1 MPFCRRWLFT
11 PCFSTGTPN
20 ILDAELQI
28 LADLREIQDTYA
40 STNELEETLREL
52 DEQMNRDADAIQDLI
67 ATNAR
72 VAQNQDDYNAK
83 YDALVSSFEA
93 VKKRRDEVAGEIR
106 QKGIRRREFARFIA
120 AVEKLPNEVTE
131 FEESMWSDLVESMT
145 VHAKDD
151 IRFILPCETEI
162 KA

>member
-1 MPFCRRWLFT
+1 
-11 PCFSTGTPN
+11 
-20 ILDAELQI
+20 
-28 LADLREIQDTYA
+28 
-40 STNELEETLREL
+40 
-52 DEQMNRDADAIQDLI
+52 MNRDADAIQDLI

-83 YDALVSSFEA
+83 YDALVSNYEA
-93 VKKRRDEVAGEIR
+93 VKKRRNEVTGEIR
-106 QKGIRRREFARFIA
+106 QKGIRRREFARFID

>member
-1 MPFCRRWLFT
+1 MGRKDKKGQSYHGKIGL
-11 PCFSTGTPN
+11 
-20 ILDAELQI
+20 IL
-28 LADLREIQDTYA
+28 LRSAYGK
-40 STNELEETLREL
+40 
-52 DEQMNRDADAIQDLI
+52 
-67 ATNAR
+67 R
-72 VAQNQDDYNAK
+72 VKSPSSSPRSAHDYNAK
-83 YDALVSSFEA
+83 YDALVSSYEV

-145 VHAKDD
+145 VYAKDD

>member
-40 STNELEETLREL
+40 STDELEETLREL

-83 YDALVSSFEA
+83 YDALVSNYEA
-93 VKKRRDEVAGEIR
+93 VKKRRNEVTGEIR
-106 QKGIRRREFARFIA
+106 QKGIRRREFARFID

>member
-1 MPFCRRWLFT
+1 M
-11 PCFSTGTPN
+11 
-20 ILDAELQI
+20 A
-28 LADLREIQDTYA
+28 A
-40 STNELEETLREL
+40 
-52 DEQMNRDADAIQDLI
+52 
-67 ATNAR
+67 
-72 VAQNQDDYNAK
+72 
-83 YDALVSSFEA
+83 
-93 VKKRRDEVAGEIR
+93 EIR

-145 VHAKDD
+145 VYAKDD

>member
-1 MPFCRRWLFT
+1 MISIRAVNKLAADREP
-11 PCFSTGTPN
+11 
-20 ILDAELQI
+20 I

-40 STNELEETLREL
+40 GTDDLEETLREL

-83 YDALVSSFEA
+83 YDALVSSYEA
-93 VKKRRDEVAGEIR
+93 VKKRRDEVAAEIR

-120 AVEKLPNEVTE
+120 AVEKLPDEVTE

-145 VHAKDD
+145 VYAKDD
-151 IRFILPCETEI
+151 LRFILPCETEI